1 MKNINEIIGNN
12 IKELRKVNKMTQFD
26 LAEKLNYSNKTI
38 SRWESGDIIPDVQT
52 LNKLSELF
60 EVPLSKMFEPDI
72 SIKYKLGRRYRM
84 QIGNKLATSLLFVIG
99 VWLLAIMVFIHYI
112 HNYNTVVWQIFIW
125 AVPLSSIVGLIFNTL
140 WGKKAYNYLLLT
152 LLNWSLIT
160 SLYLSLYNYTF
171 WLLFLVGI
179 PIQIGIILCYN
190 IFKNKENQK
199 KNLE

>member
-112 HNYNTVVWQIFIW
+112 QNYDTVVWQIFVW

-140 WGKKAYNYLLLT
+140 WGKKSYNYLLLT

>member
-1 MKNINEIIGNN
+1 
-12 IKELRKVNKMTQFD
+12 MTQFD

-72 SIKYKLGRRYRM
+72 STKYKLGRRYRL
-84 QIGNKLATSLLFVIG
+84 QIGNKLAIALLFILG
-99 VWLLAIMVFIHYI
+99 VWLLALMTFINYI
-112 HNYNTVVWQIFIW
+112 LNYELVIWQIFIW
-125 AVPLSSIVGLIFNTL
+125 AVPVSTIVGITFNTL
-140 WGKKAYNYLLLT
+140 WGKKTYNYLLYT

-160 SLYLSLYNYTF
+160 SLYLSIYNYTF
-171 WLLFLVGI
+171 WMLFLVGI

-190 IFKNKENQK
+190 IFKNKEKQK
-199 KNLE
+199 KNLQ

>member
-72 SIKYKLGRRYRM
+72 SIKYKLGRRYRI

-99 VWLLAIMVFIHYI
+99 VWLLALMVFIHYI
-112 HNYNTVVWQIFIW
+112 QNYGTVVWQIFVW

-140 WGKKAYNYLLLT
+140 WGKKSYNYLLLT

-171 WLLFLVGI
+171 WMLFLVGI

>member
-60 EVPLSKMFEPDI
+60 EVPLSNMFEPDI
-72 SIKYKLGRRYRM
+72 SIKYKLGRRYRI

-112 HNYNTVVWQIFIW
+112 QNYDTVVWQIFVW

-140 WGKKAYNYLLLT
+140 WGKKSYNYLLLT

>member
-12 IKELRKVNKMTQFD
+12 IKELRKINKLTQFD

-52 LNKLSELF
+52 LNKLSEVF

-72 SIKYKLGRRYRM
+72 STRYKLGRRYRL
-84 QIGNKLATSLLFVIG
+84 QIGNKLSISLLFVLG
-99 VWLLAIMVFIHYI
+99 VWLLALMTFI
-112 HNYNTVVWQIFIW
+112 NYSRTYNLVVWQVFVW
-125 AVPLSSIVGLIFNTL
+125 AVPISSIVEIVFNTL
-140 WGKKAYNYLLLT
+140 RGKKAYNYILYT

-160 SLYLSLYNYTF
+160 SLYLSIYNYTL
-171 WLLFLVGI
+171 WMLFLVGI

-190 IFKNKENQK
+190 IFKNKEKQK
-199 KNLE
+199 RTLE

>member
-72 SIKYKLGRRYRM
+72 SIKYKLGRRYRI

-99 VWLLAIMVFIHYI
+99 VWLLAIMIFIHYI
-112 HNYNTVVWQIFIW
+112 QNYDTVVWQIFVW

-140 WGKKAYNYLLLT
+140 WGKKSYNYLLLT

>member
-72 SIKYKLGRRYRM
+72 SIKYKLGRRYRI

-99 VWLLAIMVFIHYI
+99 VWLLALMVFIHYI
-112 HNYNTVVWQIFIW
+112 QNYGTVVWQIFVW

-140 WGKKAYNYLLLT
+140 WGKKSYNYILLT

-171 WLLFLVGI
+171 WMLFLVGI

>member
-72 SIKYKLGRRYRM
+72 SIKYKLGRRYRI

-112 HNYNTVVWQIFIW
+112 QNYDTVVWQIFVW

-140 WGKKAYNYLLLT
+140 WGKKSYNYLLLT

>member
-1 MKNINEIIGNN
+1 
-12 IKELRKVNKMTQFD
+12 MTQFD

-112 HNYNTVVWQIFIW
+112 QNYDTVVWQIFVW

-140 WGKKAYNYLLLT
+140 WGKKVYNYLLLT

-160 SLYLSLYNYTF
+160 SLYLSLYN
-171 WLLFLVGI
+171 
-179 PIQIGIILCYN
+179 
-190 IFKNKENQK
+190 
-199 KNLE
+199 

>member
-99 VWLLAIMVFIHYI
+99 VWLLAIMIFIHYI
-112 HNYNTVVWQIFIW
+112 QNYDTVVWQIFVW

-140 WGKKAYNYLLLT
+140 WGKKVYNYLLLT

>member
-112 HNYNTVVWQIFIW
+112 QNYDTVVWQIFVW

-140 WGKKAYNYLLLT
+140 WGKKVYNYLLLT

>member
-1 MKNINEIIGNN
+1 
-12 IKELRKVNKMTQFD
+12 MTQFD

-112 HNYNTVVWQIFIW
+112 QNYDTVVWQIFVW

-140 WGKKAYNYLLLT
+140 WGKKVYNYLLLT